1 MLRDVEKQNMKYH
14 LQPEIADV
22 YLVPSFLRPFSSI
35 FLPQKNGVLGAT
47 LIYTWLG
54 LKMNQRCPMLTN
66 SYS

>member
-35 FLPQKNGVLGAT
+35 FLPKKRGVGSNPDL
-47 LIYTWLG
+47 YMVRVEDEP
-54 LKMNQRCPMLTN
+54 KMSHAN
-66 SYS
+66 